1 MIRFKK
7 IFGTDHRQQKQEM
20 NPQNEKE
27 INELTT
33 LLASQ
38 NSLIENLEKELEK
51 LLIKHN
57 DDPNAKLVKSL
68 HEENEKLK
76 TKISSLTDSMKT
88 LGTSASNSAIPPQ
101 LNFTRQ
107 HSVCLLS
114 PDEKYK
120 LITRNLQEVV
130 GEERIKAILK
140 ERDLKIYWGTAT
152 TGKPHVNI

>member
-1 MIRFKK
+1 
-7 IFGTDHRQQKQEM
+7 M
-20 NPQNEKE
+20 NSQNEKE

-33 LLASQ
+33 LLTSQ

-51 LLIKHN
+51 LLIKQN

-68 HEENEKLK
+68 HDENEKLK

-88 LGTSASNSAIPPQ
+88 LGTATSNSTIPPPMKM
-101 LNFTRQ
+101 TRQ
-107 HSVCLLS
+107 HSVCPLN

-152 TGKPHVNI
+152 TGKPHVNIGMYFIWILIFGKAF

>member
-1 MIRFKK
+1 
-7 IFGTDHRQQKQEM
+7 M

-33 LLASQ
+33 LLTSQ

-51 LLIKHN
+51 LLVKQN
-57 DDPNAKLVKSL
+57 DDPNAKLVQSL

-76 TKISSLTDSMKT
+76 TKISSLTNNMKA
-88 LGTSASNSAIPPQ
+88 LGAGASNPTIPAEIS
-101 LNFTRQ
+101 FARQ
-107 HSVCLLS
+107 RSECLLS

-120 LITRNLQEVV
+120 LIARNLQEIV

-152 TGKPHVNI
+152 TGKPHVNRLIFICF